1 MTLSILDKKDDQEVY
16 SFVFLSGAPTSPSNF
31 KVTYQTPNTA
41 TITWDA
47 PCDDGGSPVIQY
59 LLEKQEPG
67 KSRWDLLTVLPADAT
82 ECELENMA
90 AGKDYKLRITAENK
104 HGRSDPRE
112 LAQPIRVKGSQKGQ
126 SRDNPHRS
134 PCKTKRQYLLTLL
147 VSRDCILALQ
157 SIIVSLL
164 YTGSTDHTHS
174 VL

>member
-1 MTLSILDKKDDQEVY
+1 MTKKY
-16 SFVFLSGAPTSPSNF
+16 IRLYAFSGAPTSPSNF

-126 SRDNPHRS
+126 SRDNRHRS
-134 PCKTKRQYLLTLL
+134 PCYKAKSSICLLHRCKQMLRL
-147 VSRDCILALQ
+147 GFVEQ
-157 SIIVSLL
+157 
-164 YTGSTDHTHS
+164 
-174 VL
+174 